1 MEQRLKESLSALLD
15 GEADELELHRVLAL
29 SDEAELRALWARY
42 HRVRMVMG
50 TVDPHLHH
58 FDISASV
65 AAAIAQGDAAEAVPV
80 VMPRQTAEST
90 AAVAPV
96 RPSALVS
103 SRWWKLG
110 GVAASV
116 AVAFVVGL
124 SVQQSDTDVL
134 TPAANQ
140 LASVAP
146 VAPVST
152 QPRVEWPAAQSL
164 ASVPAHV
171 ETQYASQL
179 NHVSQLNRQ
188 PKLIDRF
195 SDADARRFNGYLLR
209 HAEQTALSGRQGMAP
224 LARVASFNAAGL
236 SGSDFER

>member
-50 TVDPHLHH
+50 TDDPRLHH

-65 AAAIAQGDAAEAVPV
+65 AAAIAQGEAADAVPV

-96 RPSALVS
+96 RPSALVL

-124 SVQQSDTDVL
+124 NVQKSDTDVL

-146 VAPVST
+146 VST
-152 QPRVEWPAAQSL
+152 QPRVEWPAAQSP

-171 ETQYASQL
+171 ETQYA
-179 NHVSQLNRQ
+179 SQLNRQ

-224 LARVASFNAAGL
+224 LARVASFNAAGY
-236 SGSDFER
+236 SGSDFGGSDFER

>member
-15 GEADELELHRVLAL
+15 GEADELELHRILAL

-50 TVDPHLHH
+50 TDDPRLHH

-65 AAAIAQGDAAEAVPV
+65 AAAIAQGEAAEAVPV
-80 VMPRQTAEST
+80 VIPRQASEST

-96 RPSALVS
+96 RPSALLQ

-124 SVQQSDTDVL
+124 SVQKSGTDVL
-134 TPAANQ
+134 TPTANQ
-140 LASVAP
+140 VASVSP

-152 QPRVEWPAAQSL
+152 QPKVEWPAA
-164 ASVPAHV
+164 VPAQA
-171 ETQYASQL
+171 ETQY
-179 NHVSQLNRQ
+179 VSQLNRQ

-224 LARVASFNAAGL
+224 LARVASFNAAGM

>member
-15 GEADELELHRVLAL
+15 GEADELELHRILAL

-50 TVDPHLHH
+50 TDDPRLHH

-65 AAAIAQGDAAEAVPV
+65 AAAIAQGEAAEAVPV
-80 VMPRQTAEST
+80 VIPRQASEST

-96 RPSALVS
+96 RPSALLQ

-124 SVQQSDTDVL
+124 SVQKSGTDVL
-134 TPAANQ
+134 TPTANPICSAS
-140 LASVAP
+140 ASVCF
-146 VAPVST
+146 VAVPL
-152 QPRVEWPAAQSL
+152 VEAG
-164 ASVPAHV
+164 
-171 ETQYASQL
+171 
-179 NHVSQLNRQ
+179 
-188 PKLIDRF
+188 
-195 SDADARRFNGYLLR
+195 RRCGQCGGGVCGWFERSKVWHRCSHPYG
-209 HAEQTALSGRQGMAP
+209 QSGRQC
-224 LARVASFNAAGL
+224 L
-236 SGSDFER
+236 SRS